1 MATPSQ
7 MNHKPLNWQP
17 IILSALGF
25 WLSASLV
32 IDLVVMP
39 SMYSSGMMSEPGFAT
54 AGYSM
59 FWVFNRIEILCAALS
74 VTGLLI
80 LHGQGEASESKR
92 NPAIILSI
100 ILLAI
105 ALADTYGFTPHLSAM
120 GMDLDVLAS
129 ARSFPSAMIPMQLGY
144 WIVELLKLVACGFIL
159 MSTSQAT
166 LESE

>member
-1 MATPSQ
+1 
-7 MNHKPLNWQP
+7 MNHKSLNWQP

-32 IDLVVMP
+32 IDLVIMP

-80 LHGQGEASESKR
+80 LYGQGEASDSKR

-105 ALADTYGFTPHLSAM
+105 ALVDTYGFTPHLSGM
-120 GMDLDVLAS
+120 GMDLAWFET
-129 ARSFPSAMIPMQLGY
+129 ARSFPSNMIPMQLGY
-144 WIVELLKLVACGFIL
+144 WILELLKLVGCGFIL
-159 MSTSQAT
+159 MSMSRAT
-166 LESE
+166 LENE